1 VGPSLATRWP
11 PTRCSGR
18 RSRRTPR
25 ASPAGEFEVK
35 IGNYGMPVYEARP
48 ASGSGHP
55 IILVISEIWGCTSTF
70 VTRRGASPRRGTTRS
85 PPSCSSEKA
94 ASPTFRTSR
103 TSSRSYSVSLAHPG
117 ERGLGDLSGPLLAE
131 PLNQRP
137 RPRHALG
144 GHHQLLGE
152 RNPERARGV
161 DAKLGGHAALVGAG
175 IE

>member
-1 VGPSLATRWP
+1 VHEYIRDS
-11 PTRCSGR
+11 
-18 RSRRTPR
+18 
-25 ASPAGEFEVK
+25 
-35 IGNYGMPVYEARP
+35 
-48 ASGSGHP
+48 
-55 IILVISEIWGCTSTF
+55 
-70 VTRRGASPRRGTTRS
+70 TRRFAKEGYYAIAPKLFQREGGVAHLPNLQDILKIVLSQPR
-85 PPSCSSEKA
+85 PP
-94 ASPTFRTSR
+94 
-103 TSSRSYSVSLAHPG
+103 